1 MRREDKLKKRY
12 VKIPEIYTERC
23 AKEMLCIAK
32 RLLEDFRTL
41 PPRFDTNSIRVELY
55 SYGNMTTNDF
65 ETIEQAL
72 ELFTTY
78 LDVLVKNKKLGKKKR
93 G

>member
-1 MRREDKLKKRY
+1 MRRKDKLRRRY
-12 VKIPEIYTERC
+12 VKIPEMYSERC

-41 PPRFDTNSIRVELY
+41 PPRFDTNSIRMELY
-55 SYGNMTTNDF
+55 SYDNMTTNEF

-72 ELFTTY
+72 EVLTAY
-78 LDVLVKNKKLGKKKR
+78 LDVLVKNKKLSKKKR